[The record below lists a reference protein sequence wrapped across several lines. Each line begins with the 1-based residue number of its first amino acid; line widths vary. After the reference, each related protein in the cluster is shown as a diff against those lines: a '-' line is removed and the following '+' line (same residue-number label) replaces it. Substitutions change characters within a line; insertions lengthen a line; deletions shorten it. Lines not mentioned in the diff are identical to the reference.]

1 MPTTSTRRL
10 HSSHCNPWSGG
21 PQSLK
26 SARLAQANGQEEQD
40 SPTVTLHVDV
50 ILTDWEMPIMDGL
63 TCTWEIR
70 ELERQGLLTAHVPII
85 VTAANARGEQV
96 RMVLDAGVVSSYSN
110 RPKISASR
118 DILANGV
125 ARRTISSRSRSL
137 LVTL

>member
-1 MPTTSTRRL
+1 
-10 HSSHCNPWSGG
+10 
-21 PQSLK
+21 LK

-63 TCTWEIR
+63 TCTREIR

-85 VTAANARGEQV
+85 ATTAHARGEQV

-110 RPKISASR
+110 RPKNLR
-118 DILANGV
+118 FE
-125 ARRTISSRSRSL
+125 RHTC
-137 LVTL
+137 